1 MDVALYTTLIVVFV
15 LLSAFFSASET
26 AFSSLNKIRLKNMAN
41 SDDKRSLL
49 VVKLYGDFEKLIST
63 LLIGNNIVNIA
74 AATLATML
82 FTKLLSSDTAGATVS
97 TIVITVVVLI
107 FGEVAPKTIAK
118 KSPEYFAKSVAPII
132 NTLTYICYPISKLLG
147 YWQRLVNKIFKPK
160 DNSSITDE
168 EIKTLVDEAEL
179 EGGLDEYEGDLIRSA
194 LEFDDLTVSD
204 ILTPR
209 VDVEAA
215 SSKARLEKVLQIF
228 RETGYSRIP
237 VYADTIDNVIGIV
250 NEKDCYKAYIDK
262 NRSLSDI
269 IIKDVVFTAP
279 NTKISI
285 LLRKLQ
291 KHKSHMA
298 IVVDEY
304 GGTMGIVTMED
315 ILEELV
321 GDIWDEH
328 DEIIENFIK
337 IDDITFKVN
346 GDAGLDEFF
355 EYFES
360 NKNDEEYE
368 PVTVSG
374 FFIHLLG
381 TLANVGDVVT
391 FEDLELSVTKTE
403 NHTVSELVVKR
414 LSQIAEE

>member
-1 MDVALYTTLIVVFV
+1 MDEALYTTLIVVFV

-41 SDDKRSLL
+41 SEDKKSLL
-49 VVKLYGDFEKLIST
+49 VVKLYEDFEKLIST

-82 FTKLLSSDTAGATVS
+82 FTKLLKNDSAGATVS

-107 FGEVAPKTIAK
+107 FGEVTPKTIAK
-118 KSPEYFAKSVAPII
+118 KSPEYFARSVAPVI
-132 NTLTYICYPISKLLG
+132 NALVYVFYPISILLG
-147 YWQRLVNKIFKPK
+147 YLQRLVNFIFKPK
-160 DNSSITDE
+160 DDSSITDE

-209 VDVEAA
+209 VDVEAV
-215 SSKARLEKVLQIF
+215 SNKVRLEKVLQIF

-237 VYADTIDNVIGIV
+237 VYLDTIDNIIGIV
-250 NEKDCYKAYIDK
+250 NEKECYKAFIDK

-269 IIKDVVFTAP
+269 IVKDVVFTAP
-279 NTKISI
+279 NTKISL

-291 KHKSHMA
+291 KAKSHMA

-328 DEIIENFIK
+328 DEIVENFTK
-337 IDDITFKVN
+337 LDDTTYKVS
-346 GDAGLDEFF
+346 GDAELDEFF
-355 EYFES
+355 DYFDANKS
-360 NKNDEEYE
+360 NTEYE
-368 PVTVSG
+368 PVTTSG

-391 FEDLELSVTKTE
+391 FEDLEMSVTKIE
-403 NHTVSELVVKR
+403 NHTISELVVKR
-414 LSQIAEE
+414 LTPTEEE